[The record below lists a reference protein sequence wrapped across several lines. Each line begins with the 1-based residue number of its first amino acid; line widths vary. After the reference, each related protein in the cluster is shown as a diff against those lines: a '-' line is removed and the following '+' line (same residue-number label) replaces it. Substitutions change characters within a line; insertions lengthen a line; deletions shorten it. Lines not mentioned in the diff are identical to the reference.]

1 MTSTL
6 PPDPYK
12 ALGVS
17 NDVTLPEIKSAYRKL
32 VLKCHPDKVQD
43 AALKAIKQD
52 EFQKV
57 QQAYE
62 LLSDDTQRIQYDDQ
76 VKLFEL
82 RKEMGRG
89 NPTPRSNP
97 FEFQVRTAEPR
108 PSTYGRPSPTAKV
121 YSYPAGVP
129 RSHEDL
135 YEEPLR
141 HTPKKSSSY
150 DASDRKRRDDER
162 MQEQRI
168 RDEDDRQRQREKE
181 SRRSAHSKKEKSR
194 DKERKRGAEEKRTR
208 VTGPYVEDESED
220 DYRAPPPRTSE
231 KKSSRRK
238 MEEDYRMRE
247 EEARAARARA
257 AEVPRIK
264 PIPLHEK
271 WDEHR
276 VQAAE
281 YMQAARRKVGVKD
294 DFPHPG
300 MRRAETFTAAYNI
313 RDATPPAGQ
322 YSDDEAPRRSSARPK
337 DTRRSSDTPQREKTS
352 RRSPGIDPY
361 IVSPSSPS
369 ETRKPSLQTY
379 SSAPPAAAEF
389 GRSKPIPS
397 RSKTQDY
404 PRQETVPPLPRAATF
419 QFGDRGRDRGGS
431 SRLRQE
437 VTSDSESDSPIQVSP
452 RRSHSPPPRRTQTR
466 YVYQDGATVPVPSS
480 RHRSDLHDLNN
491 HFPRDRSESPHGT
504 PTRPSLSRNPGSGD
518 PHSRSIPTRSHS
530 TQYYAPPPMG
540 PEPVILN
547 AHPNVRPKMSPR
559 TASHRTSSRTV
570 PQFYGEVKYSNGFD
584 NVSYATDPADM
595 YSAHH
600 RRGSDDRGYHYPRGG
615 REVYA

>member
-1 MTSTL
+1 MATTL

-17 NDVTLPEIKSAYRKL
+17 KDATLPEIKSVYRKL

-108 PSTYGRPSPTAKV
+108 PSSYGRPSATPKV

-150 DASDRKRRDDER
+150 DNSDRKRREDER

-168 RDEDDRQRQREKE
+168 RDEEDRLRQREKE
-181 SRRSAHSKKEKSR
+181 SKRSAHSKKEKLR
-194 DKERKRGAEEKRTR
+194 DKERRRGAEEKRTR
-208 VTGPYVEDESED
+208 ATGAYVEDDSED

-231 KKSSRRK
+231 RKSSRRK
-238 MEEDYRMRE
+238 MEEDFRMRE

-264 PIPLHEK
+264 EIPLHEK
-271 WDEHR
+271 WDEHQVR
-276 VQAAE
+276 AAE

-313 RDATPPAGQ
+313 RHATPPAGQ

-352 RRSPGIDPY
+352 RRSPVVDPY
-361 IVSPSSPS
+361 IVSPTSPS

-437 VTSDSESDSPIQVSP
+437 VTSDSESDSPIQASP

-547 AHPNVRPKMSPR
+547 ARPKLSTTR
-559 TASHRTSSRTV
+559 TDSHRTSSRTV
-570 PQFYGEVKYSNGFD
+570 PQFYGEVKYSNGFN
-584 NVSYATDPADM
+584 NVSYATNPADV
-595 YSAHH
+595 YSAHN
-600 RRGSDDRGYHYPRGG
+600 RRGSDERGYHYPRGG

>member
-1 MTSTL
+1 MATTL

-17 NDVTLPEIKSAYRKL
+17 KDVTLPEIKSAYRKL

-62 LLSDDTQRIQYDDQ
+62 LLSDDNQRIQYDDQ

-97 FEFQVRTAEPR
+97 FEFQVRNAEPR
-108 PSTYGRPSPTAKV
+108 SSSYDRPSPTAKV

-150 DASDRKRRDDER
+150 DASDRKRKEDER
-162 MQEQRI
+162 MQEQRV
-168 RDEDDRQRQREKE
+168 RDEEDRLRQREKE
-181 SRRSAHSKKEKSR
+181 SKRSAHSKKEKSR
-194 DKERKRGAEEKRTR
+194 DKERRRGAEEKRTR
-208 VTGPYVEDESED
+208 TNGAYVEDDSED

-238 MEEDYRMRE
+238 MEEDIRRE
-247 EEARAARARA
+247 DDARAARARA
-257 AEVPRIK
+257 ADVPRIRE
-264 PIPLHEK
+264 IPLGGK
-271 WDEHR
+271 WDEHQVR
-276 VQAAE
+276 AAE

-300 MRRAETFTAAYNI
+300 MRRAETYGPTTAAYNI
-313 RDATPPAGQ
+313 RYAEPPPGL

-352 RRSPGIDPY
+352 RRSPVVDPY
-361 IVSPSSPS
+361 NASPSSPP

-389 GRSKPIPS
+389 FSKPIPS

-404 PRQETVPPLPRAATF
+404 PRQETVPPLPRAQTF
-419 QFGDRGRDRGGS
+419 QSGDRGLDRGGS

-437 VTSDSESDSPIQVSP
+437 VTSDSESDSPIHSSP
-452 RRSHSPPPRRTQTR
+452 RHSHSPPPRRKQTR
-466 YVYQDGATVPVPSS
+466 YVYKDGAAVPVPSS
-480 RHRSDLHDLNN
+480 RHRSDLHDLNDSY
-491 HFPRDRSESPHGT
+491 PRDRSVSPHST

-530 TQYYAPPPMG
+530 TQYFAPPPMG

-547 AHPNVRPKMSPR
+547 ARPKMSPS
-559 TASHRTSSRTV
+559 TGSHRVSSRTV
-570 PQFYGEVKYSNGFD
+570 PAFYGEVKYSSGFD
-584 NVSYATDPADM
+584 NVSYATSPADV
-595 YSAHH
+595 YHQ

-615 REVYA
+615 REQIYA